1 MGSFATR
8 GEHAPLAVRQVVPT
22 RSHANKRYL
31 VLGGAGGAGRAAAG
45 LLAAEG
51 AAVIIG
57 DVRAP
62 ALDEALASFGPNN
75 EGLSGV
81 LIDLGNA
88 ASIAAAIKEVEQ
100 RLGGIDGLVNCAAIV
115 RHVDPLETPWS
126 DWERVFSIN
135 VYGAFEAARLVAKGM
150 IANGIK
156 GAIVNV
162 ASEAGKKGHSQSLA
176 YSASKAAMINFTR
189 VLSEV
194 LAPNDINV
202 NCVCPGGMA
211 TDMLREVAVAYGDLV
226 KQAPDEVFKQLISS
240 QLRRHIDPAELA
252 RTISFLLS
260 DDAMII
266 RGQAINA
273 DGGDTPY

>member
-22 RSHANKRYL
+22 RSHAGKRYL
-31 VLGGAGGAGRAAAG
+31 VLGGAGGAGKAAAE

-51 AAVIIG
+51 ASVVIG
-57 DVRAP
+57 DVREQ
-62 ALDEALASFGPNN
+62 ALNEAIAGLGPHSKTV
-75 EGLSGV
+75 SGV
-81 LIDLGNA
+81 VVDLSSA
-88 ASIAAAIKEVEQ
+88 ESIAAAIEQ
-100 RLGGIDGLVNCAAIV
+100 AEHRLGALDGLVNCAAIV
-115 RHVDPLETPWS
+115 RHVDPLETPWT
-126 DWERVFSIN
+126 DWERIFSIN
-135 VYGAFEAARLVAKGM
+135 VFGAFEAARLVAKAM
-150 IANGIK
+150 IAKGIK

-162 ASEAGKKGHSQSLA
+162 ASEAGKKGHTQSLA

-211 TDMLREVAVAYGDLV
+211 TDMLREVAVAYGGLV
-226 KQAPDEVFKQLISS
+226 DQAPDDVFKQLVSS

-266 RGQAINA
+266 RGQAINT